1 MILNNEKDDFLLV
14 DRLGLFVLDFL
25 LFLLMIGL

>member
-14 DRLGLFVLDFL
+14 DRLGLFGLDFF